1 MATEAEAI
9 RAMREGHARAAER
22 KLELM
27 RTEGPEPGVAAREC
41 FAALDALMEAGLWP
55 GPRDPLSERG
65 VAEVRARWA
74 KIGQRARAARGL

>member
-27 RTEGPEPGVAAREC
+27 RTEARNPGSRRAVL
-41 FAALDALMEAGLWP
+41 AALDALMEAGLWP
-55 GPRDPLSERG
+55 
-65 VAEVRARWA
+65 
-74 KIGQRARAARGL
+74 ARATR